1 MLVELLW
8 NIVIAENIGLSM
20 EDLMAAVWMSE
31 ETFFLDKYQGV
42 H

>member
-20 EDLMAAVWMSE
+20 EDLMAAV
-31 ETFFLDKYQGV
+31 
-42 H
+42 